1 MTKPAL
7 LLLQSL
13 LVRIASARRTQHD
26 LQALQHSVTKACRLS
41 SSTAWDR
48 RAAAHADFHRLV
60 AEATGA
66 PEFALL
72 ARLVS
77 GSMQLLIEAAGPSAE
92 DLIVASRRRL
102 LSHLEAGDADRAAQ
116 EMADHLTQLGCAPT
130 GTACG

>member
-7 LLLQSL
+7 ALLQSM

-26 LQALQHSVTKACRLS
+26 LQAMRYSVRKAGRLS
-41 SSTAWDR
+41 PSTAWDR
-48 RAAAHADFHRLV
+48 KAAAHAEFHHLL

-77 GSMQLLIEAAGPSAE
+77 ASMQHLIEAAGPSAE
-92 DLIVASRRRL
+92 DFIVASRRRL
-102 LSHLEAGDADRAAQ
+102 LGHLEAGDAGRAAQ
-116 EMADHLTQLGCAPT
+116 EMADHLGWLGCASRGVP
-130 GTACG
+130 AA